1 MILTLIIVST
11 MFELVLQEYT
21 TETWS
26 CRDSRGICSII
37 LHVHDLCERYGGR
50 GELASFADC

>member
-11 MFELVLQEYT
+11 MIELVLQEYM

-37 LHVHDLCERYGGR
+37 LHVYGLCDHYGGR
-50 GELASFADC
+50 GELASFVDC